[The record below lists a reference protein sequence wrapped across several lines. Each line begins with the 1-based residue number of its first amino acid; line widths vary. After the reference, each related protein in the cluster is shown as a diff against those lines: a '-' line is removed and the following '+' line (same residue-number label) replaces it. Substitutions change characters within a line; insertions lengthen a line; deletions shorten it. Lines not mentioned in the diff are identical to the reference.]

1 MMATKLS
8 DDQRLLKAVC
18 IHLKRMNP
26 GVKVRKSKEPW
37 LDWQAM
43 QTVDQPHLREDAYL
57 HRSCKPL
64 PLVDFESLEDKGQQ
78 NWPNECE
85 GMCGV

>member
-37 LDWQAM
+37 LDWQAI
-43 QTVDQPHLREDAYL
+43 QT
-57 HRSCKPL
+57 
-64 PLVDFESLEDKGQQ
+64 GT
-78 NWPNECE
+78 
-85 GMCGV
+85 

>member
-37 LDWQAM
+37 LDWQAI
-43 QTVDQPHLREDAYL
+43 QTVDQWMLICTISFAVWALGLWEWMH
-57 HRSCKPL
+57 
-64 PLVDFESLEDKGQQ
+64 
-78 NWPNECE
+78 
-85 GMCGV
+85 